1 MRQINTTKR
10 GASKTQDARF
20 EVADKLLQGY
30 LVAVN
35 TSMTMKTIHMGRGT
49 CAKLMAAGLLLA
61 GLAVAQALPLTAA
74 PPAAAE
80 GRAEVFK
87 DLKVEEFA
95 KLAADKGNAI
105 LDVRTSREYA
115 AGHLAGA
122 LNLDIHSPDFEKKAG
137 EIGKDKTCLVY
148 CASGVRSVKA
158 CKVLGQLGFVKIYN
172 LPGGFGAWSQAGK
185 PVAK

>member
-1 MRQINTTKR
+1 MQ
-10 GASKTQDARF
+10 AAPF
-20 EVADKLLQGY
+20 EVASKLLGNY

-35 TSMTMKTIHMGRGT
+35 TSMTMKTIQMGWGT
-49 CAKLMAAGLLLA
+49 CATLMATGLLLA
-61 GLAVAQALPLTAA
+61 GLAGAQPLPQAA
-74 PPAAAE
+74 ATPAAAE

-95 KLAADKGNAI
+95 KLAADKNNAI
-105 LDVRTSREYA
+105 LDVRTPREYA

-122 LNLDIHSPDFEKKAG
+122 VNLDIHSSDFEKKAG
-137 EIGKDKTCLVY
+137 EIGKDRTCLVY